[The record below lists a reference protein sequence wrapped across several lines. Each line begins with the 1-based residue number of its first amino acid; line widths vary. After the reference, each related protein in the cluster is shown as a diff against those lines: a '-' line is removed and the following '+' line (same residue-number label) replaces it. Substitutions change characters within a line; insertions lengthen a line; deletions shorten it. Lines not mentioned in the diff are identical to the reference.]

1 MTSWIKTGGGQL
13 SSPLTFS
20 NIIMAIL
27 WGNTLITFENDIID
41 RNGETTEEF
50 ILKKNLIGYLNL
62 VLLKKLFQRIG
73 YKF

>member
-1 MTSWIKTGGGQL
+1 MRKYIDH
-13 SSPLTFS
+13 
-20 NIIMAIL
+20 IL
-27 WGNTLITFENDIID
+27 KWYYD
-41 RNGETTEEF
+41 RNGEITEEF